1 MENIALIRVVQD
13 HYVGHSKVFLDRQ
26 GHLGE
31 VLCHL
36 EAFETIRNAREAS
49 GAQRCECSESDTF
62 PPKSDIFTTLLKKR
76 PPKRK
81 GKAYVTVY
89 HRHFAFILRWF
100 YMCMLC
106 LFKF

>member
-49 GAQRCECSESDTF
+49 GAQRCECQSNPGMGQKVPVFRTGRLV
-62 PPKSDIFTTLLKKR
+62 KSGCPGT
-76 PPKRK
+76 
-81 GKAYVTVY
+81 G
-89 HRHFAFILRWF
+89 
-100 YMCMLC
+100 
-106 LFKF
+106 

>member
-36 EAFETIRNAREAS
+36 EAFGTIRNAREAS
-49 GAQRCECSESDTF
+49 GAQRCEFDEIRNSENLIMFD
-62 PPKSDIFTTLLKKR
+62 P
-76 PPKRK
+76 
-81 GKAYVTVY
+81 
-89 HRHFAFILRWF
+89 LRV
-100 YMCMLC
+100 
-106 LFKF
+106 

>member
-36 EAFETIRNAREAS
+36 EAFETIINAREAS
-49 GAQRCECSESDTF
+49 GAQRCE
-62 PPKSDIFTTLLKKR
+62 
-76 PPKRK
+76 
-81 GKAYVTVY
+81 
-89 HRHFAFILRWF
+89 
-100 YMCMLC
+100 
-106 LFKF
+106 LF